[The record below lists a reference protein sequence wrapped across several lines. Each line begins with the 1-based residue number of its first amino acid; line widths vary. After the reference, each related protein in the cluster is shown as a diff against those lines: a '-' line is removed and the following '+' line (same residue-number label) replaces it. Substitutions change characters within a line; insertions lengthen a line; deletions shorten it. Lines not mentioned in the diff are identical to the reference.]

1 MHAERSCASSFIF
14 LNNVNTCENFMKI
27 LLYKLWHLFFLC
39 EALNITLFEHV
50 QVMGT
55 QFLAS
60 NTHALLLS
68 VSLHSAVFPTKN
80 YYHVNS
86 LLFKCVPQFQKV

>member
-1 MHAERSCASSFIF
+1 
-14 LNNVNTCENFMKI
+14 MKI
-27 LLYKLWHLFFLC
+27 LLYKLWHLLFLC
-39 EALNITLFEHV
+39 EALDITLLEHV

-68 VSLHSAVFPTKN
+68 VSLHSAVFPTEN

-86 LLFKCVPQFQKV
+86 LFQCKINAFSIQVPKTILQIIFFKVTKSLF

>member
-1 MHAERSCASSFIF
+1 
-14 LNNVNTCENFMKI
+14 MKI
-27 LLYKLWHLFFLC
+27 LLYKLWHLFFLY
-39 EALNITLFEHV
+39 EALNITLLEHV
-50 QVMGT
+50 QVKGT

-60 NTHALLLS
+60 NTRALLLS

-86 LLFKCVPQFQKV
+86 LLFKCVPQFQKVKFLQEKNPNPAFSIDEAV